1 MRPPDPASVADLL
14 RHFARLRR
22 LLARHVALLRATG
35 RFVEDPFRG
44 LFVGDTEVDAV
55 LAAVPPAEPWSEKA
69 RALDLAE
76 EAPPPPPPL
85 ARDLGLGEIEVSILA
100 AAAAPAFD
108 SGFETL
114 FAYAQNDATRRQPTV
129 GLMLDLLTDDPL
141 ARAHALSL
149 FAPDAPLRSFRLLA
163 PAAGDPMAQ

>member
-1 MRPPDPASVADLL
+1 MYQI
-14 RHFARLRR
+14 
-22 LLARHVALLRATG
+22 
-35 RFVEDPFRG
+35 
-44 LFVGDTEVDAV
+44 
-55 LAAVPPAEPWSEKA
+55 AAVPPAEPWSEKA

-163 PAAGDPMAQ
+163 PAAGDLVMWESWLRHEALPGRGKKDRISISFNYGWA